1 MTTEQLILSRRSV
14 RKFTDA
20 PVTDEQITRLINAA
34 AAAPSGCNS
43 QCWRFA
49 AVKTPEKI
57 ALLAKAAEKGVRR
70 FYADAE
76 DDFLA
81 SRVKNTVFFAKA
93 PLVILIYQ
101 EDMKYHDPRV
111 EKYYNDHGFSH
122 DDMLRDMRRPEILSI
137 GAAVENLLLCA
148 EEMGL
153 GACPM
158 VDPTVAEQEINE
170 ALGLSGKLMCVIPV
184 GTSAYTPREKAMKPL
199 DEILTII

>member
-1 MTTEQLILSRRSV
+1 MTTEELILSRRSV
-14 RKFTDA
+14 RKFTDE
-20 PVTDEQITRLINAA
+20 PITDEQIVRLINAA

-57 ALLAKAAEKGVRR
+57 ARLAGAAEKGVRR
-70 FYADAE
+70 FYADAD
-76 DDFLA
+76 DDFTT
-81 SRVKNTVFFAKA
+81 SRVKNTTFFAKA
-93 PLVILIYQ
+93 PLVILVYQ

-111 EKYYNDHGFSH
+111 EKYYDDHGFSH
-122 DDMLRDMRRPEILSI
+122 DAMLRDMRRPEILSI

-170 ALGLSGKLMCVIPV
+170 VVGLSGRLMCVIPV
-184 GTSAYTPREKAMKPL
+184 GKSAYTPRDKTMKPL
-199 DEILTII
+199 SEILMII

>member
-1 MTTEQLILSRRSV
+1 MTTEELILSRRSV
-14 RKFTDA
+14 RKFTDE
-20 PVTDEQITRLINAA
+20 PITDEQIVRLINAA

-57 ALLAKAAEKGVRR
+57 AQLAGAVEKGVRR
-70 FYADAE
+70 FYADAD
-76 DDFLA
+76 DDFTA
-81 SRVKNTVFFAKA
+81 SRVKNTTFFAKA
-93 PLVILIYQ
+93 PLVILVYQ

-111 EKYYNDHGFSH
+111 EKYYGDHGFSH
-122 DDMLRDMRRPEILSI
+122 DAMLRDMRRPEILSI

-170 ALGLSGKLMCVIPV
+170 VVGLSGRLMCVIPV
-184 GTSAYTPREKAMKPL
+184 GKSAYTPRGKTMKPL
-199 DEILTII
+199 SEILMII

>member
-1 MTTEQLILSRRSV
+1 MTTEELILSRRSV
-14 RKFTDA
+14 RKFTDE
-20 PVTDEQITRLINAA
+20 PITDEQIVRLINAA

-57 ALLAKAAEKGVRR
+57 AQLAGAAEKGVRR
-70 FYADAE
+70 FYADAD
-76 DDFLA
+76 DDFTT
-81 SRVKNTVFFAKA
+81 SRVKNTTFFAKA
-93 PLVILIYQ
+93 PLVILVYQ

-111 EKYYNDHGFSH
+111 EKYYDDHGFSH
-122 DDMLRDMRRPEILSI
+122 DAMLRDMRRPEILSI

-170 ALGLSGKLMCVIPV
+170 VVGLSGRLMCVIPV
-184 GTSAYTPREKAMKPL
+184 GKSAYTPRDKTMKPL
-199 DEILTII
+199 SEILMII